1 MQVSTYATQN
11 LSGRLSGVVSLTD
24 ILNLFAR
31 ASGLNP
37 HDPSEL
43 RQLRRR
49 SSSASNTRRSVGSER
64 SESVGGGSSVAGSR
78 RGSQSGSRVRPGI
91 GQGGSAAGGSA
102 AGGSAIV

>member
-1 MQVSTYATQN
+1 MQSQNVQN

-43 RQLRRR
+43 RQMRRR
-49 SSSASNTRRSVGSER
+49 SSSASNTRRSIGSER
-64 SESVGGGSSVAGSR
+64 SESVSSVAGSR
-78 RGSQSGSRVRPGI
+78 RGSQTGTRVRPAVPPG
-91 GQGGSAAGGSA
+91 GGSA
-102 AGGSAIV
+102 AGGSAII